1 MTTATEQSA
10 SEGTGSA
17 PDGHRARHRYAR
29 IGTRKARLVADVIR
43 GRSAN
48 EALEILEFAHQR
60 AAAFYLRVLKSAM
73 ANAALDES
81 VNVNRLYV
89 SDARADEGPM
99 LQNRKRWRPG
109 PQGRAMP
116 YVKRTSHLTVVV
128 NEVPADVDQE
138 GREG

>member
-1 MTTATEQSA
+1 MTTATEETS
-10 SEGTGSA
+10 SKPG
-17 PDGHRARHRYAR
+17 GHRACHRYAR
-29 IGTRKARLVADVIR
+29 IATRKARLVADVIR

-89 SDARADEGPM
+89 ADVRADEGPM